1 MGLPLVAA
9 TVRMVVYHL
18 KGDHP
23 SFEGS
28 PPTLVLR
35 RTTFVTRFWDQVD
48 GREVTIS
55 TVGTVASMS
64 RVATVWANW
73 LVVLGFERYPSPVTD
88 WVFGRMWHRTLS
100 VDDAFTA
107 LVRKSK
113 SLLTNPPPGYWRL
126 VPPCP
131 RPPTAGG
138 STSGWSTSESSD
150 DDFGDDIWV
159 GGDAPSQGSDD
170 GSDSDAPA
178 SSASGDDEEPGSAG
192 PPTDGGSSSDD
203 ESSDETHLSRSR
215 SRSRSPRDPPPPP
228 HDSDDE
234 SAQWSQWTTGPASQ
248 RAASQWATPP
258 PPAWDDALR
267 RRLRA
272 AAPVDAA
279 NAACVAYAA
288 DERARAALPTMNVS
302 RGDVDVLFAPEEE
315 EAWD

>member
-35 RTTFVTRFWDQVD
+35 RTTFVTRFWDTVD

-131 RPPTAGG
+131 RPPPAGG
-138 STSGWSTSESSD
+138 STSGWSTSESSE

-258 PPAWDDALR
+258 PPTWVDALR
-267 RRLRA
+267 HRLRA

-279 NAACVAYAA
+279 NAACLAYAA
-288 DERARAALPTMNVS
+288 DERALPPTTN
-302 RGDVDVLFAPEEE
+302 GDVDVLFAPEEE
-315 EAWD
+315 SWD

>member
-1 MGLPLVAA
+1 
-9 TVRMVVYHL
+9 MVVYHL

-35 RTTFVTRFWDQVD
+35 RTTFVTRFWDSVD

-150 DDFGDDIWV
+150 DDDFGDDIWV

-170 GSDSDAPA
+170 RSDSDAPA
-178 SSASGDDEEPGSAG
+178 SSTPGDDDEEPDYDDEGNATPPPRPRSPAVTMLMATRAFSGGAG
-192 PPTDGGSSSDD
+192 PPTAGRLSGDDFGDDIWQSGD
-203 ESSDETHLSRSR
+203 ESGDER
-215 SRSRSPRDPPPPP
+215 SRSRSPR
-228 HDSDDE
+228 H
-234 SAQWSQWTTGPASQ
+234 A
-248 RAASQWATPP
+248 
-258 PPAWDDALR
+258 R
-267 RRLRA
+267 RR
-272 AAPVDAA
+272 V
-279 NAACVAYAA
+279 
-288 DERARAALPTMNVS
+288 TTS
-302 RGDVDVLFAPEEE
+302 Q
-315 EAWD
+315 